1 MILDINFRHANFIKD
16 ILPFIRNGIIIDT
29 TVLEDFI
36 NGFINARFT
45 KKESDDYIRLL
56 LFLDYLKIK
65 NNWNKFIITP
75 HILAEV
81 CNHFKNS
88 YRKHEDYQEKVCEII
103 PMLRE
108 MKEESISKEKIL
120 EYIDLS
126 HNKPIVEVGD
136 ISINLVAENIVSS
149 SRKVAIL
156 ANDSGF
162 SRTFKYHPNVMVMD
176 YKNAILNS
184 I

>member
-1 MILDINFRHANFIKD
+1 MLLDINFQHTDFIKD

-29 TVLEDFI
+29 TVLEEFI
-36 NGFINARFT
+36 NGFISARFT
-45 KKESDDYIRLL
+45 KKESDDHIRLL

-65 NNWNKFIITP
+65 NNWDKFIITP

-81 CNHFKNS
+81 CNHFKNG
-88 YRKHEDYQEKVCEII
+88 YRKHEDYQAKVCEII
-103 PMLRE
+103 PILKE
-108 MKEESISKEKIL
+108 MKEEDICKDKIL
-120 EYIDLS
+120 EYIDLGCS
-126 HNKPIVEVGD
+126 KPIVEVGD

-149 SRKVAIL
+149 SQKVSIL

-162 SRTFKYHPNVMVMD
+162 SRTFKHHSNVLVMD
-176 YKNAILNS
+176 YKNAVLNS